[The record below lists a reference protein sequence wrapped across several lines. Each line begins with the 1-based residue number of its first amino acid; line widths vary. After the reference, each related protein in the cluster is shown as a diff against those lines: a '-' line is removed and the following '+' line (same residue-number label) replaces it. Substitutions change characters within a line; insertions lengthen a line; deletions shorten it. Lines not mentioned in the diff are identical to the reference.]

1 METCLGSCLLMV
13 RVASQGLKYSV
24 HSGLSLGFLKYL
36 LEEQLNLGVGAGVAC
51 ARVDRTKPTK
61 AQPSPRG
68 EVGTAGVLGVGWGSV
83 SM

>member
-1 METCLGSCLLMV
+1 MV

-24 HSGLSLGFLKYL
+24 YSGLSLGFLKYL
-36 LEEQLNLGVGAGVAC
+36 LEKQLNLRVGAGVAC

-61 AQPSPRG
+61 VRPSPLG